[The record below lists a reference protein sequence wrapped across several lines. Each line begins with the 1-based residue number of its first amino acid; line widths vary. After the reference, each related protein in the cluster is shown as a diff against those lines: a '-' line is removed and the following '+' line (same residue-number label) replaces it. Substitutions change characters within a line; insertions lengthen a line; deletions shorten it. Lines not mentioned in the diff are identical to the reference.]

1 MIVLVDAAVRWPLM
15 HDHDVRERTVEK
27 TVIGRKNL
35 LQYFREVAFLVC
47 EKITERLKMTP
58 GRDVH
63 LKRIAGEERNVRRKG
78 LVRRD
83 DPLFELQL
91 LHKDVAHQTAPRC
104 PRNGGRIDQALS

>member
-1 MIVLVDAAVRWPLM
+1 
-15 HDHDVRERTVEK
+15 
-27 TVIGRKNL
+27 
-35 LQYFREVAFLVC
+35 
-47 EKITERLKMTP
+47 MTP

-91 LHKDVAHQTAPRC
+91 LHKDVAHQTARGVLEMAGALIKLFLNDRGNKRIRVDLPVRVIGESHRLPRPC
-104 PRNGGRIDQALS
+104 SQK